1 MPNEKTDSKGF
12 ASSQAD
18 QERDMAA
25 KGGPSTSLGKA
36 DSKHRVS
43 SPYNEDLQTQIAA
56 KSKHKKN
63 DKDNK
68 NNNR

>member
-12 ASSQAD
+12 AYQAD

-56 KSKHKKN
+56 KSKHKKCI
-63 DKDNK
+63 K
-68 NNNR
+68 

>member
-1 MPNEKTDSKGF
+1 MPNEKTDRKGF

-36 DSKHRVS
+36 DSKHRVV

-56 KSKHKKN
+56 KNKHKKN
-63 DKDNK
+63 DNPNK
-68 NNNR
+68 NNSL